1 LHFTLF
7 QDLPDL
13 HGQSCKGKGLGDEV
27 MTHVEGAAGT
37 NQAQWDAGGLAA
49 GVYLAVVEVTG
60 PSGFVGRQILKF
72 AVVP

>member
-1 LHFTLF
+1 
-7 QDLPDL
+7 
-13 HGQSCKGKGLGDEV
+13 